1 MKLNWRIPIVCKAIL
16 DNFKIDSIIDLGCA
30 RGDYIQ
36 GFLEAGID
44 AWGIEGSPAAI
55 RELLVPEH
63 KVMIGDL
70 RKPFNIAN
78 FRRKYDLAMCFEV
91 VEHVEEEYSDI
102 MCENFTKV
110 SDKVLVTAAR
120 PGQGGHYHMNCQ
132 PKEYW
137 EEKMAKFGYRSD
149 REKAEKIKK
158 SFTKKERKEIAVY
171 CNNLIYF
178 KKMKAKIK

>member
-16 DNFKIDSIIDLGCA
+16 DNFDVKSIMDLGCA

-44 AWGIEGSPAAI
+44 AWGIEGSPACI
-55 RELLVPEH
+55 RELLCPEH
-63 KVMIGDL
+63 RVQIGDL
-70 RKPFNIAN
+70 RQPFNLD
-78 FRRKYDLAMCFEV
+78 RRYDLAMCFEV
-91 VEHVEEEYSDI
+91 VEHVEEEFADI
-102 MCENFTKV
+102 MCENFAKV

-137 EEKMAKFGYRSD
+137 EYKMFQLGYTSNRK
-149 REKAEKIKK
+149 KAEGIKM
-158 SFTKKERKEIAVY
+158 SFTGKHRKEINAY

-178 KKMKAKIK
+178 EKI